1 MEIKVVLGFKKAS
14 SSNRKNEIQK
24 EIKGIERGKS
34 KMVDYAPGMRTII
47 RDTELRVAKVLPK
60 SGKRF
65 GGLGD
70 SNIS

>member
-47 RDTELRVAKVLPK
+47 RDTEL
-60 SGKRF
+60 
-65 GGLGD
+65 
-70 SNIS
+70 NISASIHGAGINVIVIKEILV